1 MEGNLNVL
9 SVRQPQETGLS
20 QDHFEVTTL
29 IHKRLKES
37 HISESKFGQMGEDI
51 K

>member
-1 MEGNLNVL
+1 MEGNLNAL
-9 SVRQPQETGLS
+9 SVRQPQETDLS

-29 IHKRLKES
+29 IHKQLKES
-37 HISESKFGQMGEDI
+37 HISELKFGQVCEDI